1 MKRLALLLPLLV
13 LAAAPA
19 RAEDPATNAP
29 VAGAAEFNGL
39 HERIIPDLAGG
50 WPEATITAVAS
61 WLEDTARDWLVRGP
75 SGGELRILVA
85 PCAGEESFGTNE
97 EPRVSCA
104 APIGEPVRMFSF
116 VEVAKV
122 AAEAAGM
129 RLSVRPDCIVFVHGP
144 PEEGVFVQ
152 SLVEIPVGFREAV
165 LRETS
170 GGDFPDDGSRVRAFF
185 AARGVEWHEDTVAEP
200 IPTNGWA
207 AMKLVQTSGHDARIR
222 AILAAPGFSVRTVPL
237 RPRLLE
243 FETGRAPAGLPYLPY
258 HDHGRDLVVLRI
270 PAAQLPAVAAA
281 FADADGTAVRDL
293 VPLRGEDGL
302 PTLWDDRPGRASPDG
317 SQRMVLPA
325 VNGVRGW
332 EPDDDAAGVTLEV
345 VPRFSADGSALSLHY
360 VLRSLSERPA
370 GAAPPTASDENSFF
384 SIPARAAP
392 LAPPYGCAGD
402 VDLDPGDAVLV
413 GNLRAPRR
421 AGDSPRSLAL
431 LLETS
436 ARSPAAD
443 EPHAEPAPHA
453 ENAEGAK
460 EPAL

>member
-1 MKRLALLLPLLV
+1 MKRPLLV
-13 LAAAPA
+13 LPLLALAAVPCLAK
-19 RAEDPATNAP
+19 DPATNAP
-29 VAGAAEFNGL
+29 IAGAAKINGL
-39 HERIIPDLAGG
+39 HERIIPDLAVG
-50 WPEATITAVAS
+50 WNEATITEAAS

-97 EPRVSCA
+97 EPRVSYA
-104 APIGEPVRMFSF
+104 TPIGERVRTYSF
-116 VEVAKV
+116 VEVAKL

-129 RLSVRPDCIVFVHGP
+129 HLSVRPDCIIVHGAF
-144 PEEGVFVQ
+144 EEGTYGR

-185 AARGVEWHEDTVAEP
+185 AARGVEWPEDTVAEP
-200 IPTNGWA
+200 VPTNEWV
-207 AMKLVQTSGHDARIR
+207 AMKLVQTSEHLARIR

-243 FETGRAPAGLPYLPY
+243 FETGRAPAGLS
-258 HDHGRDLVVLRI
+258 DLSRPNRNLIVWRI
-270 PAAQLPAVAAA
+270 PAAQLPAVAGA
-281 FADADGTAVRDL
+281 FADADGAAVRDL

-302 PTLWDDRPGRASPDG
+302 PTLWDDRPGRASADG
-317 SQRMVLPA
+317 SRRMVLPA

-332 EPDDDAAGVTLEV
+332 APDDDAAGVTLEV

-370 GAAPPTASDENSFF
+370 GAAPPAASDEDSFF
-384 SIPARAAP
+384 SIPERAAP

-402 VDLDPGDAVLV
+402 VDLDPGDAILV

-421 AGDSPRSLAL
+421 SGAPPRNLAL

-436 ARSPAAD
+436 ARSPASD
-443 EPHAEPAPHA
+443 EIGSISPT
-453 ENAEGAK
+453 NRLTFG
-460 EPAL
+460 LQ

>member
-1 MKRLALLLPLLV
+1 MKRLALLLPLA
-13 LAAAPA
+13 LAVAPA

-39 HERIIPDLAGG
+39 HERIIPDLAVG
-50 WPEATITAVAS
+50 WNEATITEAAS

-97 EPRVSCA
+97 EPRVSYA
-104 APIGEPVRMFSF
+104 TPIGEPVRTYSF
-116 VEVAKV
+116 VEVAKL

-129 RLSVRPDCIVFVHGP
+129 HLSVRPDCIIVHGAF
-144 PEEGVFVQ
+144 EEGTYGR

-165 LRETS
+165 LLETS

-185 AARGVEWHEDTVAEP
+185 AARGVEWPEDTVAEP
-200 IPTNGWA
+200 VPTNGWV
-207 AMKLVQTSGHDARIR
+207 AMKLVQTSEHLARIR

-258 HDHGRDLVVLRI
+258 HDHDRDLVVLRI

-281 FADADGTAVRDL
+281 FEEADGTVVRNL

-370 GAAPPTASDENSFF
+370 GAAPPTASDEDSFF

-402 VDLDPGDAVLV
+402 VDLDPGDALLV

-421 AGDSPRSLAL
+421 AGASPRAIAL

-436 ARSPAAD
+436 ARSPAAN
-443 EPHAEPAPHA
+443 ETHAETKTQ
-453 ENAEGAK
+453 EESAEGA
-460 EPAL
+460 ESI

>member
-1 MKRLALLLPLLV
+1 MKRLARLLPLLA
-13 LAAAPA
+13 LAPLLAV

-39 HERIIPDLAGG
+39 HERIIPDLGE
-50 WPEATITAVAS
+50 WWIEATITEAAS

-104 APIGEPVRMFSF
+104 TPIGERVRTYSF
-116 VEVAKV
+116 VEVAKL

-129 RLSVRPDCIVFVHGP
+129 HLSVRPDCIIVHGAF
-144 PEEGVFVQ
+144 EEGTYGR
-152 SLVEIPVGFREAV
+152 SLVEIPAGFREAV

-185 AARGVEWHEDTVAEP
+185 AARGVEWPEGTVAEP
-200 IPTNGWA
+200 VPTNEWV
-207 AMKLVQTSGHDARIR
+207 AMKLVQTSEHLARIR

-243 FETGRAPAGLPYLPY
+243 FETGHAPADLPYLPY
-258 HDHGRDLVVLRI
+258 YDRNLIVLRI

-281 FADADGTAVRDL
+281 FADADGAAVRDL

-302 PTLWDDRPGRASPDG
+302 PTLWDDRPGRASADG
-317 SQRMVLPA
+317 SRRMVLPA

-345 VPRFSADGSALSLHY
+345 VPRFSAEGSALSLHY

-370 GAAPPTASDENSFF
+370 RAAPPAASDEDSFF
-384 SIPARAAP
+384 SIPERAAP

-421 AGDSPRSLAL
+421 SGAPPRKLAL

-436 ARSPAAD
+436 ARSPAAN
-443 EPHAEPAPHA
+443 ETHAETKTQ
-453 ENAEGAK
+453 EESAEGA
-460 EPAL
+460 EGAESI

>member
-1 MKRLALLLPLLV
+1 MKRIVLVLPLLA
-13 LAAAPA
+13 LAPLLAV

-39 HERIIPDLAGG
+39 HERIIPDLAVG
-50 WPEATITAVAS
+50 WNEATITEAAS

-97 EPRVSCA
+97 EPRVSYA
-104 APIGEPVRMFSF
+104 TPIGERVRTYSF
-116 VEVAKV
+116 VEVAKL

-129 RLSVRPDCIVFVHGP
+129 HLSVRPDCIIVHGAF
-144 PEEGVFVQ
+144 EEGTYGR
-152 SLVEIPVGFREAV
+152 SLVEIPAGFREAV

-185 AARGVEWHEDTVAEP
+185 AARGVEWPEGTVAEP
-200 IPTNGWA
+200 VPTNEWV
-207 AMKLVQTSGHDARIR
+207 AMKLVQTSEHLARIR

-243 FETGRAPAGLPYLPY
+243 FETGHAPADLPYLPY
-258 HDHGRDLVVLRI
+258 YDRNLIVLRI

-281 FADADGTAVRDL
+281 FADADGAAVRDL

-370 GAAPPTASDENSFF
+370 GAAPPTASDEDSFF

-443 EPHAEPAPHA
+443 EPHTEPAPHA
-453 ENAEGAK
+453 ENA
-460 EPAL
+460 